1 MSTGAVRKRLAA
13 VPGLPEAE
21 PCIVDLHRASTIR
34 PEPIRWL
41 WPGWLARGK
50 LHILA
55 GAPGVAKTTIAMH
68 IAACVTTGAALPGG
82 YRPDPGNVLIWSG
95 EDDPADTLVPRL
107 LAAGTDLERAFF
119 VGDARDGAE
128 VRSFDPATDIPA
140 LAVEADAIGGAALI
154 VVDPI
159 VSAVAGDSHK
169 NTEVRR
175 ALQPLVTMAE
185 RLGAA
190 VLGISH
196 FSKGTAGRDPT
207 ERVTGSVAFGA
218 LARLVLVAAKRQDAD
233 GSSDRM
239 LARAKSNIGPDGGGF
254 GYAVEQ
260 LDLGH
265 GIHACR
271 IAWGSTL
278 EGSARDLLGQAEAD
292 DAEAEERRDVDSF
305 LEDLLFCGEQTAKAI
320 YRDAEAAGYSRD
332 QIKRAKRRLGVQTT
346 KTAMEGGWMWRLPP
360 ELPAGG

>member
-1 MSTGAVRKRLAA
+1 MSASTARARLVP
-13 VPGLPEAE
+13 VPGLAESE
-21 PCIVDLHRASTIR
+21 PCIVDLHRASDIQ
-34 PEPIRWL
+34 PAPIRWL

-68 IAACVTTGAALPGG
+68 LAACITTGDPLPGG
-82 YRPDPGNVLIWSG
+82 FRPTLGNVLIWSG

-107 LAAGTDLERAFF
+107 LAAGADLDRTFF
-119 VGDARDGAE
+119 VGDAREGAD

-140 LAVEADAIGGAALI
+140 LAFEADAVGGAALI

-169 NTEVRR
+169 NGEVRR
-175 ALQPLVTMAE
+175 ALQPLVTMAD

-218 LARLVLVAAKRQDAD
+218 LSRVVLVAAKRLDAD
-233 GSSDRM
+233 GGADRM

-260 LDLGH
+260 VDLGD
-265 GIHACR
+265 GIHASR
-271 IAWGSTL
+271 INWGSSL
-278 EGSARDLLGQAEAD
+278 EGSARDLLSQAEAD
-292 DAEAEERRDVDSF
+292 ENDAEDRRDVDSF
-305 LEDLLFCGEQTAKAI
+305 LEHLLFCGEQSARSI

-332 QIKRAKRRLGVQTT
+332 QIKRAKRRLGVQAA
-346 KTAMEGGWMWRLPP
+346 KTGMEGGWVWRLPP
-360 ELPAGG
+360 SQK

>member
-1 MSTGAVRKRLAA
+1 MSTGAVRKRLVV
-13 VPGLPEAE
+13 VPGLPEPD

-55 GAPGVAKTTIAMH
+55 GSPGVAKTTIAMH
-68 IAACVTTGAALPGG
+68 IAACVTNGAALPGG

-196 FSKGTAGRDPT
+196 FSKGTVGRDPT

-233 GSSDRM
+233 GSGDRM

-305 LEDLLFCGEQTAKAI
+305 LEDLLFCGEQTAKVI

-346 KTAMEGGWMWRLPP
+346 KTAMEGGWVWRLPP
-360 ELPAGG
+360 ESTANG